1 MPFYKNFKWISLLL
15 VLTTPLF
22 VRGQARGFGDNDA
35 VEQHLGFPEDWS
47 SHHLVMAGDS
57 AEQAIAA
64 GVREPR
70 HVYNMVMRR
79 NAIQLAKHPLAN
91 SRPVKLDWAVSL
103 ENGFV
108 PPHQY
113 PAKYRFSLSTQN
125 CNADF
130 VLFALSVTT
139 GTQANIVGINNLYTE
154 ATPKCNSGT
163 PWVAFAYNALTNNG
177 NILTSPTLSADGTK
191 VAFIESTNNQFF
203 FHVLVLPNP
212 IPSPPTQVGTV
223 RSPQTPTS
231 CTSPTIPGCMTSV
244 RVVNNSTNSNSS
256 IWIDYA
262 SDTGYVGAD
271 NGKLYKI
278 KPVFKGGAP
287 TVVSDAN
294 WPVTVSTET
303 NKILTDPIIDTFAN
317 RIFIGDGFGYLYS
330 VNLAAPG
337 GGTVGRAEVGWTG
350 HGSGT
355 GIVDPPIV
363 VFDPASPAVDQV
375 FAYTGCSDK
384 PGVGAA
390 MAQIKANFSGQID
403 YNSYTT
409 VDLGSASG
417 IGDCTTGNAHAGYFD
432 NQFFLTGSNGGH
444 AIACGFQS
452 GTPANPRTPSNPVMY
467 MFGFN
472 ATTHVMNTTPTTT
485 FTINATTGEECSPLT
500 EFFDGTT
507 DRLFF
512 GVGGTANA
520 FIESSKITGT
530 LAAPTCGTS
539 PTSTCVKV
547 APALGGTS
555 GITIDNLVANG
566 GRNIYF
572 VPLGKGS
579 VNGGNCKVTGGTA
592 TPYCAVKLTQA
603 GLQ

>member
-1 MPFYKNFKWISLLL
+1 MVRIPKGVYQVAC
-15 VLTTPLF
+15 VLTLILPIMAIA
-22 VRGQARGFGDNDA
+22 QARSIEDWDEA
-35 VEQHLGFPEDWS
+35 AEHLGYPEDWS
-47 SHHLVMAGDS
+47 SHHLVMGGDS
-57 AEQAIAA
+57 AEKAIAS

-70 HVYNMVMRR
+70 VIYNMVMRR
-79 NAIQLAKHPLAN
+79 SAIAIAKHSLAN
-91 SRPVKLDWAVSL
+91 PRPTKLDWAVSL
-103 ENGFV
+103 ESGFV
-108 PPHQY
+108 PSGKF
-113 PAKYRFSLSTQN
+113 PAKYRFDLN
-125 CNADF
+125 HEDCNADF
-130 VLFALSVTT
+130 VLFALNAPTS
-139 GTQANIVGINNLYTE
+139 QANIVGINNLYTE
-154 ATPKCNSGT
+154 ATPKCNGGS
-163 PWVAFAYNALTNNG
+163 PQVAFAYNAQSNNG
-177 NILTSPTLSADGTK
+177 NIYISPTLSSDGTK
-191 VAFIESTNNQFF
+191 VAFVESTNNQSY

-212 IPSPPTQVGTV
+212 IPTPGHTVGTV

-231 CTSPTIPGCMTSV
+231 CSSPTTPGCMTSV
-244 RVVNNSTNSNSS
+244 RIVNSQDTNSSV
-256 IWIDYA
+256 WVDYA
-262 SDTGYVGAD
+262 SDTAYVGMD

-287 TVVSDAN
+287 VIISDAN
-294 WPVTVSTET
+294 WPVTVSTTT
-303 NKILTDPIIDTFAN
+303 NRILTDPIVDASAN
-317 RIFIGDGFGYLYS
+317 RLFIGDGFGYLYAVS
-330 VNLAAPG
+330 LSAPG
-337 GGTVGRAEVGWTG
+337 QTYSARAIVGWVG
-350 HGSGT
+350 NGAGT
-355 GIVDPPIV
+355 GVVDPPILA
-363 VFDPASPAVDQV
+363 FDPANPTVHQV
-375 FAYTGCSDK
+375 FAFTGCSNVI
-384 PGVGAA
+384 GIGGAVSQ
-390 MAQIKANFSGQID
+390 MPVNFTGT
-403 YNSYTT
+403 NYTGYT
-409 VDLGSASG
+409 AVNLGSGSG
-417 IGDCTTGNAHAGYFD
+417 NGDCTTGNVHAGFFD
-432 NQFFLTGSNGGH
+432 NQFFNTGSSGGH
-444 AIACGFQS
+444 IIACGFQS
-452 GTPANPRTPSNPVMY
+452 GTPANPKKPSNPVMY